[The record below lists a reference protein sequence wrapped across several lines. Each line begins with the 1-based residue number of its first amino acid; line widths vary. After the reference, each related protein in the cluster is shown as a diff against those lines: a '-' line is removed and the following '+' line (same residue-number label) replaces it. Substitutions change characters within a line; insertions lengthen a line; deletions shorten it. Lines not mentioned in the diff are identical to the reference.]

1 MLTTV
6 LLRTSRYHWIAQI
19 KLTFVKN
26 FCLLNVMKGMHSKT
40 CLPENVCKFLFHC
53 YTCAYVA
60 SGSTVVDVCNTA
72 NRTFPKLQDLA
83 RNTPFFK
90 NKGNAKSFSS
100 FGQTLPPLHLE
111 AGK

>member
-1 MLTTV
+1 
-6 LLRTSRYHWIAQI
+6 
-19 KLTFVKN
+19 
-26 FCLLNVMKGMHSKT
+26 MKGMHSKT

-83 RNTPFFK
+83 RNTLFLKTKEMRKASPLLGK
-90 NKGNAKSFSS
+90 IS
-100 FGQTLPPLHLE
+100 PPLHLE

>member
-1 MLTTV
+1 MQIFV
-6 LLRTSRYHWIAQI
+6 PLLYMRLRGFRFNETR
-19 KLTFVKN
+19 KRL
-26 FCLLNVMKGMHSKT
+26 KT
-40 CLPENVCKFLFHC
+40 INIR
-53 YTCAYVA
+53 
-60 SGSTVVDVCNTA
+60 SNNCNTA